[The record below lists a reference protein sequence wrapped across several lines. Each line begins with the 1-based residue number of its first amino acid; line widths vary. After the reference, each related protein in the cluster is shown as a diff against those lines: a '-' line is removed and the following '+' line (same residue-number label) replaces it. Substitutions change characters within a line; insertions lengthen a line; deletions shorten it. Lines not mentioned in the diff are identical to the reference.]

1 MAVILAI
8 LQARMSSTRLPGK
21 VLKTIL
27 GRPMLELQIERIRRC
42 KKIDCLIVA
51 TSINP
56 EDDPLEI
63 LCRKIDIPCFRG
75 DLENV
80 LDRFYQASRQYNA
93 QHIVRLTGDCPLADP
108 VLIDVLIDFYMAQG
122 CDYASNCHEP
132 TLPDGLDAEVF
143 SCAVLTQAWNEAVL
157 PSHLEHVTPFIRAH
171 PERFKISC
179 YKYPKDLSHY
189 RWVVDE
195 PADLDFAKKIF
206 ENLYPLNLEF
216 GMGDILTLLD
226 KMPELLEINQQFRR
240 NEGEKKSIGK
250 DAHFFSGHESNVV

>member
-1 MAVILAI
+1 MPEPIITAS
-8 LQARMSSTRLPGK
+8 QESS
-21 VLKTIL
+21 
-27 GRPMLELQIERIRRC
+27 
-42 KKIDCLIVA
+42 
-51 TSINP
+51 
-56 EDDPLEI
+56 
-63 LCRKIDIPCFRG
+63 F
-75 DLENV
+75 
-80 LDRFYQASRQYNA
+80 
-93 QHIVRLTGDCPLADP
+93 
-108 VLIDVLIDFYMAQG
+108 
-122 CDYASNCHEP
+122 
-132 TLPDGLDAEVF
+132 
-143 SCAVLTQAWNEAVL
+143 
-157 PSHLEHVTPFIRAH
+157 VTPFIRAH

-250 DAHFFSGHESNVV
+250 DAHFFSGMKAMLFRSGFVSKPVMG